1 MYKIETNVIF
11 GIMEETINIE
21 QVLDDKIY
29 LQNIANTLFQ
39 FTTGCGCEVSRKS
52 KSENFAILKI
62 TRF

>member
-11 GIMEETINIE
+11 GIMEETINIG

-39 FTTGCGCEVSRKS
+39 FTTGCGCEVSRKP

>member
-11 GIMEETINIE
+11 GIMEETINIG

-39 FTTGCGCEVSRKS
+39 FTTGCGCEVKP

-62 TRF
+62 TRV

>member
-29 LQNIANTLFQ
+29 LQNTANTLF
-39 FTTGCGCEVSRKS
+39 
-52 KSENFAILKI
+52 
-62 TRF
+62 